1 MQSQYVSLNF
11 WFGGLIVLQCIIVL
25 LIMAYKHGHVDRPA
39 RSQLLKRVVGFVI
52 VGALLSLIWFDAAA
66 PAASALTGDER
77 LDVHTQ
83 LRNVTTPSRKDAP
96 HAPFPTLPPP
106 DNEEYMAICM
116 AGNYL

>member
-11 WFGGLIVLQCIIVL
+11 WFGSLFVLQCIIVL
-25 LIMAYKHGHVDRPA
+25 LIMAYKHGRADRPA
-39 RSQLLKRVVGFVI
+39 RSQLLKRVVGVVI
-52 VGALLSLIWFDAAA
+52 ACALLSLIWFDAAA
-66 PAASALTGDER
+66 RAASALTGDER
-77 LDVHTQ
+77 LDVNAQ
-83 LRNVTTPSRKDAP
+83 LHNVTIPSRKNLS